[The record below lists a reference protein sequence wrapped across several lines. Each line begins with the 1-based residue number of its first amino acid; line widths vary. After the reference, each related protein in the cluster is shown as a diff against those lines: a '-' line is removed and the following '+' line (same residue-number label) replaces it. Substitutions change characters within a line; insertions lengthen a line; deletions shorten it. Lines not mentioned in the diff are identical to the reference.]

1 MKYRM
6 LKPVIAFG
14 MTPSVGEI
22 VELTTEQAVALAE
35 VEAIAT
41 YDVKVERPVKERKAQ
56 KKPSGSARPARAS
69 TKKTAKRSKPTAKK

>member
-22 VELTTEQAVALAE
+22 VELTTEQADALAE
-35 VEAIAT
+35 VEAIAP
-41 YDVKVERPVKERKAQ
+41 YQVKVERPVKERKVQ
-56 KKPSGSARPARAS
+56 KKPSGSVRPVQVLP
-69 TKKTAKRSKPTAKK
+69 KKTAKRSKRTAKK

>member
-22 VELTTEQAVALAE
+22 VELTTEQADALAE
-35 VEAIAT
+35 VEAIAP
-41 YDVKVERPVKERKAQ
+41 YQVKVERPVKERKVK
-56 KKPSGSARPARAS
+56 KKPSGSARPGRAS
-69 TKKTAKRSKPTAKK
+69 TKKTVKRSRRTAKK